1 MNVRLVTVATF
12 DMPHKAEL
20 AKIALEEA
28 GIRAEVNDRE
38 IVAMDWLLLN
48 AVGGIKVQVAE
59 EDAERALALLD
70 PFTRPGAFQQTVSDE
85 ELERQALAEPT
96 EDEVRA
102 SQAAQERVSNS
113 EVDDP
118 ESERERLASRALWWM
133 VGGIFCVPAWAVG
146 MYYLLSAAS
155 RSGPL
160 SANGRIN
167 LRVAGVLAAVTTLII
182 VFAMTRVWNKLNP

>member
-59 EDAERALALLD
+59 TDAERALVVLE
-70 PFTRPGAFQQTVSDE
+70 PFNRPGKFRQPVSDE
-85 ELERQALAEPT
+85 ELERQALAAPT

-102 SQAAQERVSNS
+102 SQAAPGRSPDTESS
-113 EVDDP
+113 ET
-118 ESERERLASRALWWM
+118 ESDRERQASRALWWM
-133 VGGIFCVPAWAVG
+133 VGGIFCTPAWAVG
-146 MYYLLSAAS
+146 MYYLLTAAF

-167 LRVAGVLAAVTTLII
+167 LRVAGVLGAVITLL
-182 VFAMTRVWNKLNP
+182 VVLVMTRGWNKLNP